1 MITFLDLL
9 ILVSMALIAAGLL
22 SLALMFLVRNKKV
35 QRVCFYIAAALSLY
49 VAYVGIRINWLGFAN
64 QAVLAGVLALVSVGA
79 VVLERV
85 KKDDEKLF
93 LIARIAAAAA
103 LVIGIINAL
112 LV

>member
-9 ILVSMALIAAGLL
+9 IIVSMVLIAASLL
-22 SLALMFLVRNKKV
+22 SVVLMFLIRNRKV

-49 VAYVGIRINWLGFAN
+49 IAYVGIRINWPDFYG
-64 QAVLAGVLALVSVGA
+64 QAVLAVVLALVSIGS

-85 KKDDEKLF
+85 KKNNDKIF
-93 LIARIAAAAA
+93 LITRIAAAAA
-103 LVIGIINAL
+103 LVIGVINAL

>member
-9 ILVSMALIAAGLL
+9 IIVSMVLIAASLL
-22 SLALMFLVRNKKV
+22 SVVLMFLIRNKKV

-49 VAYVGIRINWLGFAN
+49 IAYVGIRINWPDFYG
-64 QAVLAGVLALVSVGA
+64 QAVLAVVLALVSIGS

-85 KKDDEKLF
+85 KKNNDKIF
-93 LIARIAAAAA
+93 LITRIAAAAA
-103 LVIGIINAL
+103 LVIGVINAL